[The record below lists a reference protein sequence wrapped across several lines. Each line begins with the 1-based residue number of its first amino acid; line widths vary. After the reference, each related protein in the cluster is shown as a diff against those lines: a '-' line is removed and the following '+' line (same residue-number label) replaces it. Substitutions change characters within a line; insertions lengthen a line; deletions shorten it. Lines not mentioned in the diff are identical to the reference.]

1 MFPSR
6 HALYSRG
13 LSVFGVIAHFFQLK
27 SVYILL
33 ILQIEYVLQEK
44 PQLKETKDWKE
55 LYASLRRK
63 YGLREE
69 FTEMI
74 MLCRKCCA
82 LFWKS
87 LGHPCFVL
95 AEEAVFTVE
104 ASTEAT
110 TAEAN
115 ANLPAEVENKKEGGQ
130 NGQHHGEQLIP
141 VSPKSFLTFFSV

>member
-1 MFPSR
+1 MYNATP
-6 HALYSRG
+6 Y
-13 LSVFGVIAHFFQLK
+13 
-27 SVYILL
+27 
-33 ILQIEYVLQEK
+33 LQIEYVLQEK
-44 PQLKETKDWKE
+44 PQLKDTKDWKE

-95 AEEAVFTVE
+95 AEDA
-104 ASTEAT
+104 A
-110 TAEAN
+110 AEAKK
-115 ANLPAEVENKKEGGQ
+115 ATLPAEVENKK
-130 NGQHHGEQLIP
+130 GELIP
-141 VSPKSFLTFFSV
+141 VSPKSFLTFFSVWLANQMICF

>member
-1 MFPSR
+1 MYNATP
-6 HALYSRG
+6 Y
-13 LSVFGVIAHFFQLK
+13 
-27 SVYILL
+27 
-33 ILQIEYVLQEK
+33 LQIEYVLQEK
-44 PQLKETKDWKE
+44 PQLKDTKDRKE

-95 AEEAVFTVE
+95 AEEA
-104 ASTEAT
+104 A
-110 TAEAN
+110 AEAEK
-115 ANLPAEVENKKEGGQ
+115 ATLPAEVENKK
-130 NGQHHGEQLIP
+130 GELIP

>member
-1 MFPSR
+1 MYNATP
-6 HALYSRG
+6 Y
-13 LSVFGVIAHFFQLK
+13 
-27 SVYILL
+27 
-33 ILQIEYVLQEK
+33 LQIEYVLQEK
-44 PQLKETKDWKE
+44 PQLKDTKDWKE

-95 AEEAVFTVE
+95 AEEA
-104 ASTEAT
+104 A
-110 TAEAN
+110 AEAEK
-115 ANLPAEVENKKEGGQ
+115 ATLPAEVENKK
-130 NGQHHGEQLIP
+130 GELIP
-141 VSPKSFLTFFSV
+141 VSPKSFLTFFSVWLANQMICLRVWSSIFDILT